1 MHKVHGYIRPLDH
14 SKQYNFTNSFSLHST
29 TFALRSQG
37 QAGCQMKQN
46 PSRKLNFKVP
56 CAVFQPILRN
66 FLKCPKY
73 RRKYVKK
80 CQIFED
86 FLIVTKKQHITL
98 NFDSNNNLVP
108 FDTLVDPDAE
118 KVRNEKLWRAFK
130 PVCTVPSGK
139 KLNPS

>member
-1 MHKVHGYIRPLDH
+1 MSELIHVSNMQIMIC
-14 SKQYNFTNSFSLHST
+14 
-29 TFALRSQG
+29 LRI
-37 QAGCQMKQN
+37 K
-46 PSRKLNFKVP
+46 
-56 CAVFQPILRN
+56 
-66 FLKCPKY
+66 FLFRVRSPKY

-118 KVRNEKLWRAFK
+118 KVRNEKLWRAF
-130 PVCTVPSGK
+130 
-139 KLNPS
+139 

>member
-1 MHKVHGYIRPLDH
+1 
-14 SKQYNFTNSFSLHST
+14 
-29 TFALRSQG
+29 
-37 QAGCQMKQN
+37 MKQN

-56 CAVFQPILRN
+56 CTVFQPILRN

>member
-1 MHKVHGYIRPLDH
+1 VHCPCEGGKLPFF
-14 SKQYNFTNSFSLHST
+14 QYSAAAPSAIKNAEQLHLQKSW
-29 TFALRSQG
+29 F
-37 QAGCQMKQN
+37 
-46 PSRKLNFKVP
+46 F
-56 CAVFQPILRN
+56 
-66 FLKCPKY
+66 
-73 RRKYVKK
+73 